1 MQQGGG
7 ATGEEQKTQLARLF
21 AQFGVVGDVEVGFM
35 GCAFVTL
42 QNVRVSFSV
51 SSPNMARA
59 DRISHGA
66 RGAGGP
72 SQERKGRA
80 TRDDARDLR
89 AGAEAGPRGGGGYTE
104 GLRDSPQEG
113 RQAGARL
120 RGGHRPPVANLDG
133 SCANKF
139 GGARGEEEGR

>member
-59 DRISHGA
+59 DRISHAAHAAQEDQAKSAKAALHATTPAISGLA
-66 RGAGGP
+66 RKQGLAVEVATQKGYETALKKAGKPVPASAAGIDHR
-72 SQERKGRA
+72 SQ
-80 TRDDARDLR
+80 T
-89 AGAEAGPRGGGGYTE
+89 
-104 GLRDSPQEG
+104 
-113 RQAGARL
+113 
-120 RGGHRPPVANLDG
+120 
-133 SCANKF
+133 
-139 GGARGEEEGR
+139 